1 MLTKKLKLL
10 LKRFNVISRFLN
22 DNTMDFQTVKA
33 ALEANSIVLI
43 DVRGLEEVK
52 SDGKIPGSQNVPIG
66 EISSAFE
73 MDESSFKSKYE
84 FDKPSK
90 NTSIVTSC
98 KIGGRASRASST
110 LIDLGYT
117 NVKVYGGSLK
127 DWKENNGPVE

>member
-1 MLTKKLKLL
+1 MIGVVLFCLL
-10 LKRFNVISRFLN
+10 GK
-22 DNTMDFQTVKA
+22 
-33 ALEANSIVLI
+33 VLSVLGI
-43 DVRGLEEVK
+43 QYFTTIC
-52 SDGKIPGSQNVPIG
+52 S
-66 EISSAFE
+66 
-73 MDESSFKSKYE
+73 

-127 DWKENNGPVE
+127 DWKENDGPVE